1 METFEVHTSR
11 REELIRVTSA
21 LQELVDAKGWR
32 DGALVVYCPHT
43 TAALT
48 INEAADPD
56 VAADL
61 VMALSRLLPR
71 EAGYKHVEGN
81 SDSHVKTTLVG
92 PSQMLIVSGGRIQLG
107 TWQGVFLCEWDGPR
121 TRKIW
126 VQWLGQTPVGA

>member
-11 REELIRVTSA
+11 REEMIRVTAA

-32 DGALVVYCPHT
+32 DGALLVYCPHT
-43 TAALT
+43 TAAVT

-71 EAGYKHVEGN
+71 DAGFRHVEGN
-81 SDSHVKTTLVG
+81 SDAHIKTSLVG

-121 TRKIW
+121 NRKLW
-126 VQWLGQTPVGA
+126 AQWLGQ

>member
-1 METFEVHTSR
+1 METFEVRTSR

-48 INEAADPD
+48 VNEAADPD

-81 SDSHVKTTLVG
+81 SDAHVKTTLVG
-92 PSQMLIVSGGRIQLG
+92 PSQTLIVSGGRIQLG

-121 TRKIW
+121 NRKLW
-126 VQWLGQTPVGA
+126 AQWLGQ

>member
-1 METFEVHTSR
+1 METFEVRTSR
-11 REELIRVTSA
+11 REELLRVTSA

-81 SDSHVKTTLVG
+81 SDAHVKTTLVG

-121 TRKIW
+121 NRKIW
-126 VQWLGQTPVGA
+126 AQWLGQ

>member
-92 PSQMLIVSGGRIQLG
+92 PSQTLIVSGGRIQLG

-121 TRKIW
+121 NRKIW
-126 VQWLGQTPVGA
+126 AQWLGQ

>member
-11 REELIRVTSA
+11 REELVRLTGA

-121 TRKIW
+121 NRKIW
-126 VQWLGQTPVGA
+126 AQWLGQ

>member
-71 EAGYKHVEGN
+71 EGGYKHVEGN

-121 TRKIW
+121 NRKIW
-126 VQWLGQTPVGA
+126 AQWLGQ

>member
-107 TWQGVFLCEWDGPR
+107 TWQGVFLCEWDGPAIAR
-121 TRKIW
+121 SGRSGSGSK
-126 VQWLGQTPVGA
+126 

>member
-1 METFEVHTSR
+1 METFEVRTSR

-48 INEAADPD
+48 VNEAADPD

-121 TRKIW
+121 NRKIW
-126 VQWLGQTPVGA
+126 AQWLGQ

>member
-11 REELIRVTSA
+11 REELLRVTSA

-121 TRKIW
+121 NRKIW
-126 VQWLGQTPVGA
+126 AQWLGQ

>member
-11 REELIRVTSA
+11 REELVRLTGAV
-21 LQELVDAKGWR
+21 QELVDAKGWR
-32 DGALVVYCPHT
+32 DGVLVVYCPHT

-48 INEAADPD
+48 INEDADPD

-71 EAGYKHVEGN
+71 EGGYKHVEGN
-81 SDSHVKTTLVG
+81 SDAHVKTTLVG
-92 PSQMLIVSGGRIQLG
+92 PSQTLIVSGGRLQLG

-121 TRKIW
+121 NRKIW
-126 VQWLGQTPVGA
+126 AQWIGQ

>member
-121 TRKIW
+121 NRKIW
-126 VQWLGQTPVGA
+126 AQWLGQ

>member
-1 METFEVHTSR
+1 METFEAITTR
-11 REELIRVTSA
+11 REELIRLTGA

-48 INEAADPD
+48 VNEDADPD

-61 VMALSRLLPR
+61 IMAMSRLLPR
-71 EAGYKHVEGN
+71 EAGYKHIEGN
-81 SDSHVKTTLVG
+81 SDAHVKTSLVG
-92 PSQMLIVSGGRIQLG
+92 PSLTLIVSGGRIQLG

-121 TRKIW
+121 NRKIW
-126 VQWLGQTPVGA
+126 AQWLGQ

>member
-11 REELIRVTSA
+11 REELVRLTGAV
-21 LQELVDAKGWR
+21 QELVDAKGWR

-48 INEAADPD
+48 LNEAADPD

-81 SDSHVKTTLVG
+81 SDAHVKTTLVG
-92 PSQMLIVSGGRIQLG
+92 PSQTLIVSGGRIQLG

-121 TRKIW
+121 NRKLW
-126 VQWLGQTPVGA
+126 AQWLGQ

>member
-1 METFEVHTSR
+1 METFDVHTTR
-11 REELIRVTSA
+11 REELIRLTSA

-121 TRKIW
+121 NRKIW
-126 VQWLGQTPVGA
+126 AQWLGQ

>member
-1 METFEVHTSR
+1 METFEVRTSR
-11 REELIRVTSA
+11 REELIRLTSA

-121 TRKIW
+121 NRKIW
-126 VQWLGQTPVGA
+126 AQWLGQ

>member
-1 METFEVHTSR
+1 METFEVRTSR

-71 EAGYKHVEGN
+71 EGGYKHVEGN

-92 PSQMLIVSGGRIQLG
+92 PSQTLIVSGGRIQLG

-121 TRKIW
+121 NRKLW
-126 VQWLGQTPVGA
+126 AQWLGQ

>member
-121 TRKIW
+121 NRKIW
-126 VQWLGQTPVGA
+126 AQWRGQ